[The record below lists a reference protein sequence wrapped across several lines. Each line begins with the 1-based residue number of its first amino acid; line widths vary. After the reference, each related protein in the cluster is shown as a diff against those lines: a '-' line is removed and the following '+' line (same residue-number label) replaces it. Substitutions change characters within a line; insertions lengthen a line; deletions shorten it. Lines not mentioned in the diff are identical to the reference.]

1 MRCEL
6 ALASTSWVLVDFLGR
21 AEIAAGAGHPVLA
34 LFEERVGAQPVA
46 EIVVLPWFAGGC
58 GPGGDRVAVDQDLD
72 RADVP
77 LEVLGGLR

>member
-1 MRCEL
+1 M
-6 ALASTSWVLVDFLGR
+6 T
-21 AEIAAGAGHPVLA
+21 
-34 LFEERVGAQPVA
+34 

-58 GPGGDRVAVDQDLD
+58 DPGGERVAVDQDLD